1 MGSVCQEIGSGK
13 GEDKYGRN
21 TFDDSKDCRGKTAV
35 RMGKESR
42 AEAVEWRSILFCRRK
57 NVVCDSDYDRQSKEE
72 MMREMITRNLPS
84 KMYEDCFYIRRE
96 RIWRLNGEKVCHVE
110 TMFPGYLFVTTE
122 DPEAI
127 YWKLREIPGL
137 TKLLRTEESQFLSV
151 SPEEQ
156 DFLED
161 LIDKD
166 EEKIVRLSE
175 VTLDEEK
182 KILSAKGPLRKYV
195 KQIVKKKIRL
205 CYVMIEKELFG
216 QKRKILIGIRTGKM
230 KQKQDKV

>member
-1 MGSVCQEIGSGK
+1 MWYVIQIMTG
-13 GEDKYGRN
+13 
-21 TFDDSKDCRGKTAV
+21 
-35 RMGKESR
+35 
-42 AEAVEWRSILFCRRK
+42 
-57 NVVCDSDYDRQSKEE
+57 KEE

-156 DFLED
+156 DLLED

>member
-1 MGSVCQEIGSGK
+1 MWYVIQIMTG
-13 GEDKYGRN
+13 
-21 TFDDSKDCRGKTAV
+21 
-35 RMGKESR
+35 
-42 AEAVEWRSILFCRRK
+42 
-57 NVVCDSDYDRQSKEE
+57 KEE

-122 DPEAI
+122 DPEAL

-161 LIDKD
+161 LIYK
-166 EEKIVRLSE
+166 
-175 VTLDEEK
+175 DEEK

-216 QKRKILIGIRTGKM
+216 QKRKILIGIRTGK
-230 KQKQDKV
+230 KKAETR

>member
-1 MGSVCQEIGSGK
+1 MWYVIQIMTG
-13 GEDKYGRN
+13 
-21 TFDDSKDCRGKTAV
+21 
-35 RMGKESR
+35 
-42 AEAVEWRSILFCRRK
+42 
-57 NVVCDSDYDRQSKEE
+57 KEE

-122 DPEAI
+122 DPEAL
-127 YWKLREIPGL
+127 YWKLREIPAL

-166 EEKIVRLSE
+166 EEK
-175 VTLDEEK
+175 
-182 KILSAKGPLRKYV
+182 KILSAKGPLRRYV

-216 QKRKILIGIRTGKM
+216 QKRKILIGIRTGK
-230 KQKQDKV
+230 KKAETR

>member
-1 MGSVCQEIGSGK
+1 M
-13 GEDKYGRN
+13 
-21 TFDDSKDCRGKTAV
+21 
-35 RMGKESR
+35 
-42 AEAVEWRSILFCRRK
+42 
-57 NVVCDSDYDRQSKEE
+57 
-72 MMREMITRNLPS
+72 
-84 KMYEDCFYIRRE
+84 
-96 RIWRLNGEKVCHVE
+96 
-110 TMFPGYLFVTTE
+110 
-122 DPEAI
+122 
-127 YWKLREIPGL
+127 
-137 TKLLRTEESQFLSV
+137 SV

-182 KILSAKGPLRKYV
+182 KILSAKGPLRRYV

-216 QKRKILIGIRTGKM
+216 QTMKRLIGIRTGKM
-230 KQKQDKV
+230 MQKQDTVQNKGGFSETEVLIFVKKEE

>member
-1 MGSVCQEIGSGK
+1 MWYVIQIMTG
-13 GEDKYGRN
+13 
-21 TFDDSKDCRGKTAV
+21 
-35 RMGKESR
+35 
-42 AEAVEWRSILFCRRK
+42 
-57 NVVCDSDYDRQSKEE
+57 KEE

-182 KILSAKGPLRKYV
+182 EDTVGKRTAQKVCKTDR
-195 KQIVKKKIRL
+195 
-205 CYVMIEKELFG
+205 EKENTIMLCNDR
-216 QKRKILIGIRTGKM
+216 KRTVWTEKEDIDRNPDRKDEGKRG
-230 KQKQDKV
+230 

>member
-1 MGSVCQEIGSGK
+1 MSCRNDVSGLSVCDDRRPGSNILETQRNPGTYETFADR
-13 GEDKYGRN
+13 GEP
-21 TFDDSKDCRGKTAV
+21 V
-35 RMGKESR
+35 
-42 AEAVEWRSILFCRRK
+42 
-57 NVVCDSDYDRQSKEE
+57 
-72 MMREMITRNLPS
+72 
-84 KMYEDCFYIRRE
+84 
-96 RIWRLNGEKVCHVE
+96 
-110 TMFPGYLFVTTE
+110 
-122 DPEAI
+122 
-127 YWKLREIPGL
+127 
-137 TKLLRTEESQFLSV
+137 LSV

-216 QKRKILIGIRTGKM
+216 QKRKILIGIRTGEK
-230 KQKQDKV
+230 K

>member
-1 MGSVCQEIGSGK
+1 MWYVIQIMTG
-13 GEDKYGRN
+13 
-21 TFDDSKDCRGKTAV
+21 
-35 RMGKESR
+35 
-42 AEAVEWRSILFCRRK
+42 
-57 NVVCDSDYDRQSKEE
+57 KEE

-166 EEKIVRLSE
+166 E
-175 VTLDEEK
+175 
-182 KILSAKGPLRKYV
+182 
-195 KQIVKKKIRL
+195 
-205 CYVMIEKELFG
+205 
-216 QKRKILIGIRTGKM
+216 
-230 KQKQDKV
+230 

>member
-1 MGSVCQEIGSGK
+1 MWYVIQIMTG
-13 GEDKYGRN
+13 
-21 TFDDSKDCRGKTAV
+21 
-35 RMGKESR
+35 
-42 AEAVEWRSILFCRRK
+42 
-57 NVVCDSDYDRQSKEE
+57 KEE

-182 KILSAKGPLRKYV
+182 KILAAKGPLRKYV

-216 QKRKILIGIRTGKM
+216 QKRKILIGIRTGEK
-230 KQKQDKV
+230 K

>member
-1 MGSVCQEIGSGK
+1 MWYVIQIMTG
-13 GEDKYGRN
+13 
-21 TFDDSKDCRGKTAV
+21 
-35 RMGKESR
+35 
-42 AEAVEWRSILFCRRK
+42 
-57 NVVCDSDYDRQSKEE
+57 KEE

-166 EEKIVRLSE
+166 EEK
-175 VTLDEEK
+175 

-216 QKRKILIGIRTGKM
+216 QKRKILIGIRTGEK
-230 KQKQDKV
+230 K

>member
-1 MGSVCQEIGSGK
+1 MSCRNDVSGLSVCDDRRPGSIIL
-13 GEDKYGRN
+13 ETQRN
-21 TFDDSKDCRGKTAV
+21 PGT
-35 RMGKESR
+35 
-42 AEAVEWRSILFCRRK
+42 
-57 NVVCDSDYDRQSKEE
+57 
-72 MMREMITRNLPS
+72 
-84 KMYEDCFYIRRE
+84 YE
-96 RIWRLNGEKVCHVE
+96 
-110 TMFPGYLFVTTE
+110 TS
-122 DPEAI
+122 A
-127 YWKLREIPGL
+127 
-137 TKLLRTEESQFLSV
+137 
-151 SPEEQ
+151 EQ